1 MSFQVCFHSFFK
13 VLLIFPS
20 RYFFAISFPIVFRL
34 WCVLS
39 PFQITLPSNS
49 TLFLDKYQQTLLSHT
64 RLSLCIAGL
73 SIPVLWSIRFL
84 DLPIHFG
91 YTSRWM
97 TPAGK
102 SKSQCPPKFLL
113 HPDSTNLASV
123 LFTRRYWRHHCCFL
137 FLPLLICLSYGS
149 SLTHFKF
156 NCQYWER
163 WIFWIFEIL
172 ICSWFLLKYKD
183 IFQYLFFNF
192 MFWHEYWNE
201 YTNSFLCVCTFM
213 HSKNHHSGRKR
224 SWRFSQFS
232 CVLPRL
238 GNWDIR
244 DIVFKSFPLK
254 NFFKV
259 DFWICKNQIECLN

>member
-1 MSFQVCFHSFFK
+1 MNDPGGQKQEPMSTEIFTPSWFYQLGLCLVHSPLLKTSLLFSIPSLIDMLKLWEFSYSFQ
-13 VLLIFPS
+13 I
-20 RYFFAISFPIVFRL
+20 
-34 WCVLS
+34 
-39 PFQITLPSNS
+39 Q
-49 TLFLDKYQQTLLSHT
+49 
-64 RLSLCIAGL
+64 L
-73 SIPVLWSIRFL
+73 SIQR
-84 DLPIHFG
+84 
-91 YTSRWM
+91 
-97 TPAGK
+97 
-102 SKSQCPPKFLL
+102 
-113 HPDSTNLASV
+113 NLEY
-123 LFTRRYWRHHCCFL
+123 FEF
-137 FLPLLICLSYGS
+137 
-149 SLTHFKF
+149 
-156 NCQYWER
+156 
-163 WIFWIFEIL
+163 FEIFTVPHFCWNTKIL
-172 ICSWFLLKYKD
+172 LNIFFL
-183 IFQYLFFNF
+183 NF

>member
-73 SIPVLWSIRFL
+73 SIPILQSVRIL

-97 TPAGK
+97 TPADK
-102 SKSQCPPKFLL
+102 SGRLKSTK
-113 HPDSTNLASV
+113 A
-123 LFTRRYWRHHCCFL
+123 FTPSWFYQLGLCLVHS
-137 FLPLLICLSYGS
+137 PLLKTSLLFSIPSLIDMLKLWEFSYSFQIQLSIQRT
-149 SLTHFKF
+149 L
-156 NCQYWER
+156 N
-163 WIFWIFEIL
+163 IL
-172 ICSWFLLKYKD
+172 
-183 IFQYLFFNF
+183 NF
-192 MFWHEYWNE
+192 RNIQ
-201 YTNSFLCVCTFM
+201 SFLISVETQ
-213 HSKNHHSGRKR
+213 RY
-224 SWRFSQFS
+224 FS
-232 CVLPRL
+232 
-238 GNWDIR
+238 I
-244 DIVFKSFPLK
+244 SFY
-254 NFFKV
+254 
-259 DFWICKNQIECLN
+259 

>member
-156 NCQYWER
+156 NCQYREHWM
-163 WIFWIFEIL
+163 FWIFETFSR
-172 ICSWFLLKYKD
+172 SWFLMKHKD
-183 IFQYLFFNF
+183 IFQYLFIKFYVLTRILKWIYKQLF
-192 MFWHEYWNE
+192 
-201 YTNSFLCVCTFM
+201 VCLYFDAFKE
-213 HSKNHHSGRKR
+213 SPFR
-224 SWRFSQFS
+224 S
-232 CVLPRL
+232 
-238 GNWDIR
+238 
-244 DIVFKSFPLK
+244 
-254 NFFKV
+254 
-259 DFWICKNQIECLN
+259 

>member
-73 SIPVLWSIRFL
+73 SIPILRSIRIL

-97 TPAGK
+97 TPADK
-102 SKSQCPPKFLL
+102 SRDSSPLKPLL

-156 NCQYWER
+156 NCQYWEH
-163 WIFWIFEIL
+163 WIFWIFEIFSR
-172 ICSWFLLKYKD
+172 SWFLSKHKD
-183 IFQYLFFNF
+183 ILQYLFIKFYVLTRILKWIYKQLF
-192 MFWHEYWNE
+192 
-201 YTNSFLCVCTFM
+201 VCLYFDAFKE
-213 HSKNHHSGRKR
+213 SPFR
-224 SWRFSQFS
+224 S
-232 CVLPRL
+232 
-238 GNWDIR
+238 
-244 DIVFKSFPLK
+244 
-254 NFFKV
+254 
-259 DFWICKNQIECLN
+259 

>member
-73 SIPVLWSIRFL
+73 SIPILRSIRIL

-102 SKSQCPPKFLL
+102 SKSQCPPKPLL

-156 NCQYWER
+156 N
-163 WIFWIFEIL
+163 
-172 ICSWFLLKYKD
+172 
-183 IFQYLFFNF
+183 FQ
-192 MFWHEYWNE
+192 
-201 YTNSFLCVCTFM
+201 
-213 HSKNHHSGRKR
+213 
-224 SWRFSQFS
+224 
-232 CVLPRL
+232 
-238 GNWDIR
+238 
-244 DIVFKSFPLK
+244 
-254 NFFKV
+254 
-259 DFWICKNQIECLN
+259 